1 MQLSIS
7 ENLAGREEIAEF
19 DEELYRKLIKQI
31 VVYKDDSVRVIFPNN
46 NSIKIAT
53 GIYKIRKGAD
63 MPQTAVKKKV
73 SMIPAK
79 PQYDRSIKLS
89 EKKLRVAAYCRVST
103 ELEEQES
110 SYEAQVEYYTRKI
123 EETDNWKMAEIYAD
137 DEKSATNTKKRDDF
151 NAMIKDALDGKIDM
165 ILTKSVSRFAR
176 NTVDFLLTIRK
187 LKEKNVAVVF
197 EKEGVNTLDGTGE
210 ILITILSSLAQEE
223 SRNISENTRWGVVRR
238 FENGKMIVDHNKF
251 MGYTKNENGDLVIVQ
266 EEAEIVRL
274 IFRLYLEGY
283 SAKKISQYLEE
294 NGIKTATGQD
304 KWYDSVIFKMLRNEK
319 YMGDA
324 LLQKTYTVDFMT
336 KKKVINK
343 GIVPQYYV
351 EDDHEPII
359 PKELFY
365 RVQEELA
372 RRAAMNKAAV
382 TRKKNQKSKFSSEYA
397 LTGLLLCGDCGQEYR
412 RVTWSRNGKKK
423 IVWRCSNRLTNGTK
437 NCKKSETLEEGAVN
451 RAVME
456 AINRITRGDGDF
468 VGAFRQN
475 VIRVIGSYGGEQEP
489 DEYDE
494 KIKEKEEEMVD
505 LIAENARVGS
515 YTDEFDERYRRIAE
529 EITTLKKEQIEDRRK
544 KKLADSYEQRLKNMD
559 SFLEKQ
565 TCQIPEFDNDLVRR
579 LIASIKVVSA
589 EKLIIQFQ
597 SGIVMEQ
604 EIRYE

>member
-1 MQLSIS
+1 MTIYETIKAAIS
-7 ENLAGREEIAEF
+7 VKQAAEHYG
-19 DEELYRKLIKQI
+19 L
-31 VVYKDDSVRVIFPNN
+31 
-46 NSIKIAT
+46 
-53 GIYKIRKGAD
+53 
-63 MPQTAVKKKV
+63 KV
-73 SMIPAK
+73 SHNGMACCPFHNDRHPSLKLNEDYFFCFGCGAK
-79 PQYDRSIKLS
+79 GDVIDL
-89 EKKLRVAAYCRVST
+89 VAR
-103 ELEEQES
+103 LFDLS
-110 SYEAQVEYYTRKI
+110 SYEAAQKLAADFGLDPKPPTAAAMVKPKRPYIRQLREDEMLCFRVL
-123 EETDNWKMAEIYAD
+123 TDYLHLLEDWKVRYAPKTP
-137 DEKSATNTKKRDDF
+137 E
-151 NAMIKDALDGKIDM
+151 DALDDRFVEACQMHCYIEYMADVLTVGELEERVALVDKLMQDGKIAFLQEY
-165 ILTKSVSRFAR
+165 ITR
-176 NTVDFLLTIRK
+176 N
-187 LKEKNVAVVF
+187 
-197 EKEGVNTLDGTGE
+197 
-210 ILITILSSLAQEE
+210 
-223 SRNISENTRWGVVRR
+223 
-238 FENGKMIVDHNKF
+238 HNKF
-251 MGYTKNENGDLVIVQ
+251 MGYTKNENGDLVIVP

-372 RRAAMNKAAV
+372 RRASMNKSAV

-437 NCKKSETLEEGAVN
+437 NCKKSESLEEGALN

-475 VIRVIGSYGGEQEP
+475 VIRVIGSYSGEQEP

-494 KIKEKEEEMVD
+494 KIKEKEAEMVA
-505 LIAENARVGS
+505 LITENARVGS

-529 EITTLKKEQIEDRRK
+529 EITILKEEQIETRRK
-544 KKLADSYEQRLKNMD
+544 KKLADSYEQRLKDMD

-589 EKLIIQFQ
+589 KKLIIRFQ

>member
-1 MQLSIS
+1 
-7 ENLAGREEIAEF
+7 
-19 DEELYRKLIKQI
+19 
-31 VVYKDDSVRVIFPNN
+31 
-46 NSIKIAT
+46 
-53 GIYKIRKGAD
+53 

-73 SMIPAK
+73 AMIPAK

-123 EETDNWKMAEIYAD
+123 AETDNWKMAGIYAD
-137 DEKSATNTKKRDDF
+137 DGKSATNTKKRDDF

-176 NTVDFLLTIRK
+176 NTVDSLLTIRK

-238 FENGKMIVDHNKF
+238 FENGKMIVNHNKF

-283 SAKKISQYLEE
+283 SAGKISQYLEK

-304 KWYDSVIFKMLRNEK
+304 RWYDSVIFKMLRNEK

-336 KKKVINK
+336 KKRVINK

-372 RRAAMNKAAV
+372 RRASMNKAAV
-382 TRKKNQKSKFSSEYA
+382 TRKKNRRSKFSSEYA
-397 LTGLLLCGDCGQEYR
+397 LTGLLFCGDCGQEYR

-437 NCKKSETLEEGAVN
+437 NCKKSETLEEGALN

-475 VIRVIGSYGGEQEP
+475 VIQVIGSYGGEQEP

-494 KIKEKEEEMVD
+494 KIKEKEEEMVA

-529 EITTLKKEQIEDRRK
+529 EINTLKEEQIEARRK
-544 KKLADSYEQRLKNMD
+544 NKLAGSYEQRLKDMD
-559 SFLEKQ
+559 NFLKKQ
-565 TCQIPEFDNDLVRR
+565 TCRISEFDNDLVRR

>member
-1 MQLSIS
+1 M
-7 ENLAGREEIAEF
+7 AG
-19 DEELYRKLIKQI
+19 
-31 VVYKDDSVRVIFPNN
+31 
-46 NSIKIAT
+46 
-53 GIYKIRKGAD
+53 
-63 MPQTAVKKKV
+63 
-73 SMIPAK
+73 
-79 PQYDRSIKLS
+79 
-89 EKKLRVAAYCRVST
+89 
-103 ELEEQES
+103 
-110 SYEAQVEYYTRKI
+110 
-123 EETDNWKMAEIYAD
+123 IYAD
-137 DEKSATNTKKRDDF
+137 DGKSETNTRKRDDF
-151 NAMIKDALDGKIDM
+151 NAIIKDALDGKIDM

-176 NTVDFLLTIRK
+176 NTVDSLLTIRK

-238 FENGKMIVDHNKF
+238 FENGKMIVNHNKF

-372 RRAAMNKAAV
+372 RRASMNKSAV

-437 NCKKSETLEEGAVN
+437 NCKKSESLEEGALN

-475 VIRVIGSYGGEQEP
+475 VIRVIGSYSGEQEP

-494 KIKEKEEEMVD
+494 KIKEKEAEMVA
-505 LIAENARVGS
+505 LITENARVGS

-529 EITTLKKEQIEDRRK
+529 EITILKEEQIETRRK
-544 KKLADSYEQRLKNMD
+544 KKLADSYEQRLKDMD

-589 EKLIIQFQ
+589 KKLIIRFQ

>member
-1 MQLSIS
+1 MTIYGTIKAAIS
-7 ENLAGREEIAEF
+7 VKQAAEHYGLKVNRNGMACCPF
-19 DEELYRKLIKQI
+19 HNDRHPSLKLNEDYFFCFGCGAKG
-31 VVYKDDSVRVIFPNN
+31 DVI
-46 NSIKIAT
+46 
-53 GIYKIRKGAD
+53 D
-63 MPQTAVKKKV
+63 
-73 SMIPAK
+73 
-79 PQYDRSIKLS
+79 L
-89 EKKLRVAAYCRVST
+89 VAR
-103 ELEEQES
+103 LFNMS
-110 SYEAQVEYYTRKI
+110 SYEAAQKLASDFGLDPKPPTVAAMVKPKRPYIRQFREDEMLCFRVLTDYLHLLEDWKI
-123 EETDNWKMAEIYAD
+123 RYAPKTP
-137 DEKSATNTKKRDDF
+137 E
-151 NAMIKDALDGKIDM
+151 DALDDRFVEACQMHCYIEYMADVLTVGDLEERVALVDKLMQDGKIAFLQEY
-165 ILTKSVSRFAR
+165 ITR
-176 NTVDFLLTIRK
+176 N
-187 LKEKNVAVVF
+187 
-197 EKEGVNTLDGTGE
+197 
-210 ILITILSSLAQEE
+210 
-223 SRNISENTRWGVVRR
+223 
-238 FENGKMIVDHNKF
+238 HNKF
-251 MGYTKNENGDLVIVQ
+251 MGYTKNENGDLVIVP

-372 RRAAMNKAAV
+372 RRASMNKSAV

-437 NCKKSETLEEGAVN
+437 NCKKSESLEEGALN

-475 VIRVIGSYGGEQEP
+475 VIRVIGSYSGEQEP

-494 KIKEKEEEMVD
+494 KIKEKEAEMVA
-505 LIAENARVGS
+505 LITENARVGS

-529 EITTLKKEQIEDRRK
+529 EITILKEEQIETRRK
-544 KKLADSYEQRLKNMD
+544 KKLADSYEQRLKDMD

-589 EKLIIQFQ
+589 KKLIIRFQ

>member
-1 MQLSIS
+1 M
-7 ENLAGREEIAEF
+7 AETA
-19 DEELYRKLIKQI
+19 K
-31 VVYKDDSVRVIFPNN
+31 
-46 NSIKIAT
+46 KI
-53 GIYKIRKGAD
+53 
-63 MPQTAVKKKV
+63 

-79 PQYDRSIKLS
+79 VQYDRNVKLS
-89 EKKLRVAAYCRVST
+89 EKKMKVAAYCRVST
-103 ELEEQES
+103 ELEEQDS
-110 SYEAQVEYYTRKI
+110 SYEAQVEYYTSKI
-123 EETDNWKMAEIYAD
+123 SENENWKNAGIYAD
-137 DEKSATNTKKRDDF
+137 DGKSGTNTKKRADF
-151 NAMIKDALDGKIDM
+151 NAMIQDALAGKIDM

-176 NTVDFLLTIRK
+176 NTVDSLVTIRK

-197 EKEGVNTLDGTGE
+197 EKEGINTLEGTGE

-223 SRNISENTRWGVVRR
+223 SRNISENIRWGVVRK
-238 FENGKMIVDHNKF
+238 FEKGKVIVNCTKF
-251 MGYTKNENGDLVIVQ
+251 MGYTKNEDGDLVIVP
-266 EEAEIVRL
+266 EEAEIVKL

-372 RRAAMNKAAV
+372 RRASMNKSAV

-437 NCKKSETLEEGAVN
+437 NCKKSETLEEGALN

-494 KIKEKEEEMVD
+494 KIKEKEEEMVA

-529 EITTLKKEQIEDRRK
+529 KITTLKEEQIEDRRK
-544 KKLADSYEQRLKNMD
+544 KKLADSYEQRLKDMD

-589 EKLIIQFQ
+589 EKLTIQFQ

>member
-1 MQLSIS
+1 
-7 ENLAGREEIAEF
+7 
-19 DEELYRKLIKQI
+19 
-31 VVYKDDSVRVIFPNN
+31 
-46 NSIKIAT
+46 
-53 GIYKIRKGAD
+53 
-63 MPQTAVKKKV
+63 MPATAVQKKV

-123 EETDNWKMAEIYAD
+123 QETENWKLAGIYAD
-137 DEKSATNTKKRDDF
+137 DGKSATNTKKRDDF
-151 NAMIKDALDGKIDM
+151 KAMIKDAEGGKIDM

-176 NTVDFLLTIRK
+176 NTVDSLLTIRK
-187 LKEKNVAVVF
+187 LKEKNVAVIF

-238 FENGKMIVDHNKF
+238 FENGKMIVNHNKF

-324 LLQKTYTVDFMT
+324 LLQKTYTIDFMT

-372 RRAAMNKAAV
+372 RRASMNKSAV

-437 NCKKSETLEEGAVN
+437 NCKKSETLEEGVLN

-475 VIRVIGSYGGEQEP
+475 VIRVIGSYSGEREP
-489 DEYDE
+489 DEFDE
-494 KIKEKEEEMVD
+494 KVKEKQEEMVA

-529 EITTLKKEQIEDRRK
+529 EINTLKEEQIETRRK
-544 KKLADSYEQRLKNMD
+544 KKLADSYEQRLKDMD

-579 LIASIKVVSA
+579 LIANIKVVSA

>member
-1 MQLSIS
+1 
-7 ENLAGREEIAEF
+7 
-19 DEELYRKLIKQI
+19 
-31 VVYKDDSVRVIFPNN
+31 
-46 NSIKIAT
+46 
-53 GIYKIRKGAD
+53 

-123 EETDNWKMAEIYAD
+123 AETDNWKMAGIYAD
-137 DEKSATNTKKRDDF
+137 DGKSATNTKKRDDF

-176 NTVDFLLTIRK
+176 NTVDSLLTIRK

-238 FENGKMIVDHNKF
+238 FENGKVIVNCSKF
-251 MGYTKNENGDLVIVQ
+251 MGYTKNEDGDLIIVP
-266 EEAEIVRL
+266 EEAEIVKL

-283 SAKKISQYLEE
+283 SAKKICKYLEE
-294 NGIKTATGQD
+294 HGIKTTIGQD

-336 KKKVINK
+336 KKKVVNN

-365 RVQEELA
+365 RVQEEMA
-372 RRAAMNKAAV
+372 RRASMCKSAV
-382 TRKKNQKSKFSSEYA
+382 TRKKNQKSKYSSTYA
-397 LTGLLLCGDCGQEYR
+397 LTGMLICGECGQQYR
-412 RVTWSRNGKKK
+412 RVTWARNGKKK
-423 IVWRCSNRLTNGTK
+423 VVWRCDNRLNNGTK
-437 NCKKSETLEEGAVN
+437 YCKKSESIEEGALN
-451 RAVME
+451 RAVMA
-456 AINRITRGDGDF
+456 AIQKIACNDGDF
-468 VGAFRQN
+468 IGAFRQN
-475 VIRVIGSYGGEQEP
+475 VIRIIGNYGKEQET

-494 KIKEKEEEMVD
+494 KIKEKQEEMVG
-505 LIAENARVGS
+505 LIAENAKEGTYS
-515 YTDEFDERYRRIAE
+515 DAFDRRYRKIAE
-529 EITTLKKEQIEDRRK
+529 EINELK
-544 KKLADSYEQRLKNMD
+544 
-559 SFLEKQ
+559 EKQ
-565 TCQIPEFDNDLVRR
+565 SQYRKNRRLAENYEKRVTDVENFLQNQSYNIPEFDNDLVRR
-579 LIASIKVVSA
+579 LVSSIKVVSA

-604 EIRYE
+604 EIRKD